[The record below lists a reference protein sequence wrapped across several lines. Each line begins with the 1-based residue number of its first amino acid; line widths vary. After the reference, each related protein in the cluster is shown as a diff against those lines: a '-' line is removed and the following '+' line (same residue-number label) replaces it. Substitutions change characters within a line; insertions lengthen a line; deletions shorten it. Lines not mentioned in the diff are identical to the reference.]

1 MLTGNKMTEQVA
13 TLPLKEFVFLDF
25 SAIQNFKDL
34 QVQFVNAA
42 QSLMSEHDLM
52 HANNRWQITAIELY
66 LFTESEMWR
75 DVYTHQNPVQLES
88 GTWYVH
94 QRGTHAPNWR
104 APNWSGLDIT
114 CGSRPSTFGG
124 LLVRQLCKKKGS
136 ATATKAILRGGF
148 YPRIYSDRWSS
159 QEKAIIENIHGK
171 GIYAGSDLTLVSCP
185 KRTEPIWIG
194 PRIGLRKRDPD
205 PTNPEGISFRN
216 APLRV
221 ATWKMDGQMKEW
233 NG

>member
-34 QVQFVNAA
+34 QAQFVNAA

-94 QRGTHAPNWR
+94 QRETDAPNWR

-114 CGSRPSTFGG
+114 CGSRPSTFWGTFGQTALQRRRDLQRLPRQSFAVVFIHEFTATGG
-124 LLVRQLCKKKGS
+124 L
-136 ATATKAILRGGF
+136 
-148 YPRIYSDRWSS
+148 PW
-159 QEKAIIENIHGK
+159 
-171 GIYAGSDLTLVSCP
+171 
-185 KRTEPIWIG
+185 KR
-194 PRIGLRKRDPD
+194 R
-205 PTNPEGISFRN
+205 
-216 APLRV
+216 
-221 ATWKMDGQMKEW
+221 
-233 NG
+233 